1 MTKALILILALI
13 FNANISFGQIILKK
27 EDIAM
32 QYFVDS
38 LLNTEFKH
46 YKKIIINSA
55 LTNNYSDFFL
65 YPCCFADR
73 SIYTKIKSALFNKD
87 TLTDKMFLSIN
98 LPNNLKKVD
107 LKNFRKMGKLKNL
120 HFFIEV
126 NRVTF
131 AKPNY
136 YVLIEV
142 RSREYLY
149 QYFFEISQ
157 GNKVLQWCKQ
167 EMIF

>member
-1 MTKALILILALI
+1 MI
-13 FNANISFGQIILKK
+13 FNATFSFGQIILKK
-27 EDIAM
+27 EDVAT
-32 QYFVDS
+32 QFFVDS
-38 LLNTEFKH
+38 LLNTEFKN
-46 YKKIIINSA
+46 YKKIIINSI

-65 YPCCFADR
+65 YPACFNDKN
-73 SIYTKIKSALFNKD
+73 IYVKIKSALLNKD
-87 TLTDKMFLSIN
+87 TLTNTVLLSIN
-98 LPNNLKKVD
+98 LPNNLKKVI
-107 LKNFRKMGKLKNL
+107 LKNTHKVSKLKKL

-126 NRVTF
+126 NRATF
-131 AKPNY
+131 ANPHY

-157 GNKVLQWCKQ
+157 ENQILQWCKQ